1 MYNALRNLKGKKSE
15 YDIIES
21 LSKVCESNPYMS
33 EWKMQPFLLQEACEA
48 FLADWDDETQELLM
62 NRNIEDPQML
72 SN

>member
-48 FLADWDDETQELLM
+48 FLADWDD
-62 NRNIEDPQML
+62 
-72 SN
+72 